1 MNFHAVRWVKVVLVL
16 QFCSYYMSNLY
27 NARGVSA
34 DKEDVHQAIKHI
46 SKGLYPQAF
55 CKILPDFVAGDDAYC
70 NLMHADTAGTKT
82 AIAYLYYNE
91 TGDASIWKGIVQDA
105 LVMNIDD
112 MLCVGVD
119 SDIVISSTVAR
130 NKNKIPAEVI
140 SAIISGA
147 EEFAAKMKTYDVQ
160 LHMAGGETADVGDI
174 VRTIDVGYTAFARMK
189 KSDVVD
195 MANVTA
201 GDVIVS
207 IASYGQ
213 ATYEDEFN
221 SGIGSNGLTSARH
234 DMLHKIYLEKYPECV
249 DPNLPKD
256 VVFNGAYQ
264 VTDIAENGISIG
276 KLLLSPTRTFAPLLK
291 KIFAQHRA
299 EIKGIVH
306 NTGGAASK
314 CLHYINDNLHV
325 IKDNLLPAPLIFE
338 LIQKS
343 VNTPWQEMYKVF
355 NMGNR
360 LEIYTNEATAES
372 IVAIAK
378 SFNIDAQICGR
389 VEAGEGKKVKMHT
402 KYGEW
407 EY

>member
-1 MNFHAVRWVKVVLVL
+1 
-16 QFCSYYMSNLY
+16 MSNLY

-46 SKGLYPQAF
+46 NKGLFPQAF
-55 CKILPDFVAGDDAYC
+55 CKIIPDFVAGDNNYC

-82 AIAYLYYNE
+82 AIAYIYYRE
-91 TGDASIWKGIVQDA
+91 TGDASVWKGIVQDA

-112 MLCVGVD
+112 MLCVGLD
-119 SDIVISSTVAR
+119 TNIVISSTVVR
-130 NKNKIPAEVI
+130 NKIKIPAEVI
-140 SAIISGA
+140 SAIINGA
-147 EEFAAKMKTYDVQ
+147 EEFAAKMKTYGVD

-189 KSDVVD
+189 KADVID
-195 MANVTA
+195 MANVSA

-213 ATYEDEFN
+213 ASYEDEYN

-234 DMLHKIYLEKYPECV
+234 DMLHKIYLDKYPECV

-256 VVFNGAYQ
+256 VVFNGKYQ
-264 VTDIAENGISIG
+264 VGDIADNGVSIG

-291 KIFAQHRA
+291 EIFSKHRPN
-299 EIKGIVH
+299 IKGIVH
-306 NTGGAASK
+306 NTGGGASK
-314 CLHYINDNLHV
+314 CLHYINDNLHI
-325 IKDNLLPAPLIFE
+325 IKDNLLPAPIIFE
-338 LIQKS
+338 LIQQS

-360 LEIYTNEATAES
+360 LEIYTDGATANS
-372 IVAIAK
+372 IINISK

-389 VEAGEGKKVKMHT
+389 VEAGAGKKVKMTT
-402 KYGEW
+402 KYGFW

>member
-1 MNFHAVRWVKVVLVL
+1 
-16 QFCSYYMSNLY
+16 MSNLY

-46 SKGLYPQAF
+46 NKGLFPQAF
-55 CKILPDFVAGDDAYC
+55 CKIIPDFVAGDNNYC

-82 AIAYLYYNE
+82 AIAYIYYRE
-91 TGDASIWKGIVQDA
+91 TGDASVWKGIVQDA

-112 MLCVGVD
+112 MLCVGLD
-119 SDIVISSTVAR
+119 TNIVISSTVVR
-130 NKNKIPAEVI
+130 NKIKIPAEVI
-140 SAIISGA
+140 SAIINGA
-147 EEFAAKMKTYDVQ
+147 EEFAAKMKTYGVD

-189 KSDVVD
+189 KADVID
-195 MANVTA
+195 MANVSA

-213 ATYEDEFN
+213 ASYEDEYN

-234 DMLHKIYLEKYPECV
+234 DMLHKIYLDKYPECV

-256 VVFNGAYQ
+256 VVFNGKYQ
-264 VTDIAENGISIG
+264 VGDIADNGVSIG

-291 KIFAQHRA
+291 EIFSKHRPN
-299 EIKGIVH
+299 IKGIVH
-306 NTGGAASK
+306 NTGGGASK
-314 CLHYINDNLHV
+314 CLHYINDNLHI
-325 IKDNLLPAPLIFE
+325 IKDNLLPAPIIFE
-338 LIQKS
+338 LIQQS

-360 LEIYTNEATAES
+360 LEIYTDGATANS
-372 IVAIAK
+372 IINISK

-389 VEAGEGKKVKMHT
+389 VEAGVGKKVKMTT
-402 KYGEW
+402 KYGFW